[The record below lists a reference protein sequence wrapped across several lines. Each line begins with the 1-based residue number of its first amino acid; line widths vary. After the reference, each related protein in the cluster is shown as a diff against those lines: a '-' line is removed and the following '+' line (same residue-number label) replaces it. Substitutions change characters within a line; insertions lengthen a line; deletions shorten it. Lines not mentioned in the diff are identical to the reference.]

1 MGERKRTGRPGAR
14 HNVTGRTNGRP
25 FCGLLHTNGPP
36 RALRDLMEAKMWNR
50 FISSTYAH
58 LATAIALTLGV
69 AAMLLT
75 AQPQKSGIAGIDAPA
90 QGARLP
96 NAARSSLASQANAP
110 ADDHAL
116 PTSGAGR

>member
-1 MGERKRTGRPGAR
+1 
-14 HNVTGRTNGRP
+14 
-25 FCGLLHTNGPP
+25 
-36 RALRDLMEAKMWNR
+36 MWNR

-90 QGARLP
+90 QGATSP
-96 NAARSSLASQANAP
+96 KAAQSSLASQTDP
-110 ADDHAL
+110 RADDPASPAIIRVL
-116 PTSGAGR
+116 RDDRTSGQLR